1 MRSGEL
7 LNLLKKTGAIMNG
20 HFLLTS
26 GRHSNVYIEKFR
38 VLENPVALNEVCRE
52 MAEKV
57 QGKNVD
63 IVLGAAVGGI
73 LISGGV
79 GRHLGKKH
87 IFAERIDGNMELRR
101 GFSIKSGE
109 RIVIVEDI
117 ITTGGSVFELIDLA
131 EELSAEIV
139 HVVNLVD
146 RSQNR
151 FNFGYPSTALL
162 NLPSESYKSDDCPLC
177 KQGLPLTER
186 GRTGKKMQTEI
197 V

>member
-1 MRSGEL
+1 MQSGEL
-7 LNLLKKTGAIMNG
+7 LNLLKETGAIMDG

-38 VLENPVALNEVCRE
+38 VLENPAALNEVCRE
-52 MAEKV
+52 MAEIV

-79 GRHLGKKH
+79 GRHLEKKH
-87 IFAERIDGNMELRR
+87 IFAERINGKMELRR

-146 RSQNR
+146 RSQDGID
-151 FNFGYPSTALL
+151 FGYPSTALL
-162 NLPSESYKSDDCPLC
+162 NLPSKSYKSDDCPLC

-186 GRTGKKMQTEI
+186 GRTGKKMET

>member
-7 LNLLKKTGAIMNG
+7 LNLLKATGAIMNG

-26 GRHSNVYIEKFR
+26 GRHSNIYIEKFR
-38 VLENPVALNEVCRE
+38 VLEKPSALNEVCRE
-52 MAEKV
+52 MAAIV

-79 GRHLGKKH
+79 GRHLKKKH

-101 GFSIKSGE
+101 GFSIQSGE

-117 ITTGGSVFELIDLA
+117 ITTGGSVFEMIDLA

-146 RSQNR
+146 RSQDR
-151 FNFGYPSTALL
+151 IDFGYPSTALL

-186 GRTGKKMQTEI
+186 GRTGKKMEKET

>member
-7 LNLLKKTGAIMNG
+7 LNLLKETGAIMDG

-38 VLENPVALNEVCRE
+38 VLENPSALNEVCRE
-52 MAEKV
+52 MAEIV

-79 GRHLGKKH
+79 GRHLEKKH
-87 IFAERIDGNMELRR
+87 IFAERINGKMELRR
-101 GFSIKSGE
+101 GFSISNGE
-109 RIVIVEDI
+109 RVMIVEDV
-117 ITTGGSVFELIDLA
+117 ITTGGSVFELINLA
-131 EELSAEIV
+131 DELSAEIV

-146 RSQNR
+146 RSQVGID
-151 FNFGYPSTALL
+151 FGYPSTALL
-162 NLPSESYKSDDCPLC
+162 NLPSESYNPNNCPLC
-177 KQGLPLTER
+177 EQGLPLIER
-186 GRTGKKMQTEI
+186 GRTGKKMET

>member
-7 LNLLKKTGAIMNG
+7 LNLLKETGAIMDG

-26 GRHSNVYIEKFR
+26 GQHSNVYIEKFR
-38 VLENPVALNEVCRE
+38 VLENPAVLNEVCRE
-52 MAEKV
+52 MAEIV
-57 QGKNVD
+57 KNQN
-63 IVLGAAVGGI
+63 IELVLGAAIGGI

-87 IFAERIDGNMELRR
+87 IFAERIDGKMELRR

-146 RSQNR
+146 RSQDR
-151 FNFGYPSTALL
+151 KDFGYPSTALL
-162 NLPSESYKSDDCPLC
+162 NLPSESYKLDDCPLC
-177 KQGLPLTER
+177 KQGFTLTER
-186 GRTGKKMQTEI
+186 GRTGKKKET